1 MKKRI
6 TILLAFLSLLGIT
19 ACGNTMPT
27 VDEVLQKAIEA
38 DKRVKSFSLD
48 IVQTQ
53 TLTVDHKTQES
64 KVTTMRYDYT
74 KEPIGS
80 YFESSIY
87 SDEVNLTKKMYR
99 TDEGTYFLGYDGQ
112 WRKLLDDSMNPT
124 QIQKDMDLSEL
135 FRQIK
140 MYANEANIISE
151 GNDYIVTV
159 SLENEKAK
167 EAEHFLW
174 SESPSQEED
183 NLEKKT
189 SEQKGNKQIMLD
201 MKNIVM
207 KYRINKDNYFLISI
221 TFEYTKSGEES
232 GRKIEDHFV
241 SNSTYTRHNVVPQI
255 KVPQHIINSA
265 Q

>member
-1 MKKRI
+1 LKKRI

-27 VDEVLQKAIEA
+27 ADEVLQKAIEA
-38 DKRVKSFSLD
+38 DKSVKSFSLD
-48 IVQTQ
+48 INQTETIKADQ
-53 TLTVDHKTQES
+53 KIEASKLTKI
-64 KVTTMRYDYT
+64 RFDYT
-74 KEPIGS
+74 KEPIGL
-80 YFESSIY
+80 YFENSII
-87 SDEVNLTKKMYR
+87 SNEVNLTLKKYQ
-99 TDEGTYFLGYDGQ
+99 TNEGSYFLQYDGQ
-112 WRKLLDDSMNPT
+112 WRKLPDDLMNPT
-124 QIQKDMDLSEL
+124 QIQKDMDLNEL

-174 SESPSQEED
+174 SELPSKEED
-183 NLEKKT
+183 KLEQEK

-201 MKNIVM
+201 MKNIVI
-207 KYRINKDNYFLISI
+207 KYRINKDNYFLMS
-221 TFEYTKSGEES
+221 TALEYTKSGEES

-255 KVPQHIINSA
+255 KVPQHIIKSA